1 MIYTI
6 ARLNILGILPVES
19 LTSRA
24 LGSNDDGVER
34 SLLME
39 KTERSDTTNLQ
50 YFRRRRINIQFPDKA
65 GFTLRYNPASG
76 ISAALRPAKLVR
88 LGFSTPTS

>member
-24 LGSNDDGVER
+24 LGSNDGVER
-34 SLLME
+34 SLLIE

-65 GFTLRYNPASG
+65 GFTLRYN
-76 ISAALRPAKLVR
+76 RLVR